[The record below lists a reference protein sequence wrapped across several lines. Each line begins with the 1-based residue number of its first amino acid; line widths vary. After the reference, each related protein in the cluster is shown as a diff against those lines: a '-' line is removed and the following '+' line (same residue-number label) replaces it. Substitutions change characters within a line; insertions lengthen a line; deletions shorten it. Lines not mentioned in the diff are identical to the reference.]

1 VSLKFLARGKISS
14 GQMIIARLCYRSKPN
29 YLIQETQ
36 FKKNEGRGIMK
47 ILIIGGKGTIGKKV
61 SDHFSKK
68 HEVLIAGR
76 NSGDIVVDIVN
87 SQSIEAMFEST
98 GKVDAVVCIAGEAKW
113 AAFDSMTEED
123 FYIGLKNKLMGQVN
137 LVRIGRTYL
146 NAGGS
151 FTLST
156 GILADHPVELTSSP
170 AMVNGAIH
178 SFVKAVSLELQ
189 NGTRINVVSSGLVE
203 DAVEKYEAYFPG
215 HNPIP
220 MKKVINGY
228 VKSVLGKGTGD
239 IIRMYDNC

>member
-1 VSLKFLARGKISS
+1 MVIASLSYQSRT
-14 GQMIIARLCYRSKPN
+14 N
-29 YLIQETQ
+29 YFIQQTQ
-36 FKKNEGRGIMK
+36 FMEIKNGGIMK

-61 SDHFSKK
+61 SNHFSKK

-87 SQSIEAMFEST
+87 SQSIQAMFESI
-98 GKVDAVVCIAGEAKW
+98 GNIDAVVCIAGDAKW
-113 AAFDSMTEED
+113 ASFDSMTEED
-123 FYIGLKNKLMGQVN
+123 FYIGLKSKLMGQVN
-137 LVRIGRTYL
+137 LVRIGQNYL

-170 AMVNGAIH
+170 AMVNGGIH
-178 SFVKAVSLELQ
+178 SFVKAVSMELQ
-189 NGTRINVVSSGLVE
+189 NGIRINVVSSGLVE
-203 DAVEKYEAYFPG
+203 DAVDKYEAYFPG

-228 VKSVLGKGTGD
+228 VKSVEGKGTGE

>member
-1 VSLKFLARGKISS
+1 
-14 GQMIIARLCYRSKPN
+14 
-29 YLIQETQ
+29 
-36 FKKNEGRGIMK
+36 MK

-61 SDHFSKK
+61 SDHFSKT
-68 HEVLIAGR
+68 HDVLIAGR
-76 NSGDIVVDIVN
+76 NSGDISVDITD
-87 SQSIEAMFEST
+87 SQSIEAMFESV

-137 LVRIGRTYL
+137 LVRIGRKYL

-203 DAVEKYEAYFPG
+203 DAVDKYEAYFPG

-228 VKSVLGKGTGD
+228 VKSVLGKGTGE